1 MIYSI
6 KKVYTLI
13 SKLCGFIGGV
23 MRNLVLILIVFL
35 AVITF
40 IRAIDDQKNQ
50 RAPNV
55 SVQRIEINT
64 NN

>member
-1 MIYSI
+1 
-6 KKVYTLI
+6 
-13 SKLCGFIGGV
+13 